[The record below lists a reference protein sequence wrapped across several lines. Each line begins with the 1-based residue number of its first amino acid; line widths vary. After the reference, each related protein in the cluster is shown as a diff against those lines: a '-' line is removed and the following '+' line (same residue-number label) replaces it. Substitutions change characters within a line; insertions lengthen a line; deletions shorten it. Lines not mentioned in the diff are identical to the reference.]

1 MATDKKFEN
10 ALRMG
15 HAPEPGDD
23 KPSSERDIVIPKLPT
38 SKIGSKEGG
47 KIGIINKQE
56 IALLF
61 GIFIAY
67 LVLISVLTF
76 LPIMESLRIVGLLI
90 GSFLIGDILQAI
102 KRRMFE

>member
-1 MATDKKFEN
+1 MAIDEKFEN
-10 ALRMG
+10 ALRVEHELVPG
-15 HAPEPGDD
+15 HGE
-23 KPSSERDIVIPKLPT
+23 PSSDREIVIPKLPT
-38 SKIGSKEGG
+38 SKSGSREEG
-47 KIGIINKQE
+47 KVGIINKQE

-76 LPIMESLRIVGLLI
+76 LPIMESLRVVGLLI